1 MPHLKGMQPFKI
13 RMILPYIPPV
23 LCAVAACHG
32 EAVPRDQE
40 DVTRN
45 GILVLQAC
53 TDEKTT
59 AEHSREISL
68 MFKGVL
74 LNETIQALFK
84 ADRNHLYHAVLLA
97 EVERMNHHEW
107 FGLPSMQDYSNKIR
121 NDRFPLTAA
130 IDPNAV
136 LFVREVIIKEVGNLQ
151 SRSPQANI
159 PGLISDLVE
168 FYKVFDPELYVKVME
183 FEDNSL
189 ILSLHIL
196 KNIDF
201 QALGTDSLAVKT
213 IRNLVDEVFWKY
225 SLWQERIRQF
235 QREKK

>member
-1 MPHLKGMQPFKI
+1 MPHLKGMQLFKI

-23 LCAVAACHG
+23 LCAVVACHG

-53 TDEKTT
+53 MDEKTT
-59 AEHSREISL
+59 AEHSREIFL

-74 LNETIQALFK
+74 FNKTIQALFK

-107 FGLPSMQDYSNKIR
+107 FGLPSMQDYSKKIW
-121 NDRFPLTAA
+121 NDRFSLTAA
-130 IDPNAV
+130 TDPNTV
-136 LFVREVIIKEVGNLQ
+136 LFIREVIITEVGKLQ
-151 SRSPQANI
+151 GRNPQANI

-183 FEDNSL
+183 FEDKSL
-189 ILSLHIL
+189 ICTLHTL

-201 QALGTDSLAVKT
+201 QALGADPLAVTT
-213 IRNLVDEVFWKY
+213 IRHLVDEVFWKY
-225 SLWQERIRQF
+225 SLWREGIRQF

>member
-1 MPHLKGMQPFKI
+1 MPHLKSMQPFKI

-32 EAVPRDQE
+32 EAVARDQE

-68 MFKGVL
+68 IFKGVL

-107 FGLPSMQDYSNKIR
+107 FGLPSMQDYSKKIR

-130 IDPNAV
+130 MDPNAV
-136 LFVREVIIKEVGNLQ
+136 FVIREVIIKEVGNLQ
-151 SRSPQANI
+151 GRNPQANI

-189 ILSLHIL
+189 IRSFHIL

-201 QALGTDSLAVKT
+201 QALGADPLAVTT
-213 IRNLVDEVFWKY
+213 IRHLVDEVFWKY